1 MTPVFFP
8 HSPCSIEPNTL
19 ILAQSSKGKTEIE
32 PFWLTLCDAPY
43 RENPTI
49 LRLRRCRGMRHT
61 EKVGIA
67 LTGCVA
73 HRSKQG
79 KRTAPFSRA
88 ERFLRA
94 SRGHPLTPVQ
104 NIL

>member
-1 MTPVFFP
+1 MRMTATMTPTDDHENNDNYP
-8 HSPCSIEPNTL
+8 KS
-19 ILAQSSKGKTEIE
+19 
-32 PFWLTLCDAPY
+32 DAPC
-43 RENPTI
+43 REIPTV
-49 LRLRRCRGMRHT
+49 LRFHRNRGMRRT
-61 EKVGIA
+61 GTVVIA

-88 ERFLRA
+88 ESFLRT

-104 NIL
+104 NN

>member
-1 MTPVFFP
+1 MTPVSFLR
-8 HSPCSIEPNTL
+8 SPCSIEPNTA
-19 ILAQSSKGKTEIE
+19 IMAQSSKAETDIE
-32 PFWLTLCDAPY
+32 PKWLSLCDAPY

-49 LRLRRCRGMRHT
+49 LRLRRYRGTRHT

-79 KRTAPFSRA
+79 KNIYLSRREPPGRLA
-88 ERFLRA
+88 LR
-94 SRGHPLTPVQ
+94 
-104 NIL
+104 